1 MNSRETSGA
10 AAEPAPTPSSEP
22 PRQRPADAVA
32 VPASMQHFYTRF
44 MTLLTQQGCCG
55 PTTIAAA
62 VSTSS
67 APLQHR
73 STSTTDG
80 QDGTEDDALRR
91 LTCVQEDA
99 LGPLLWQWL
108 VLFSLAVQP
117 TGAAPQERGA
127 APSAM
132 AVATKVCSAAPSY
145 TLGPHDVERLFRS
158 GFSSLL
164 PVAGSGGG
172 AGDLRGSRLPPAD
185 PPAPWH
191 SVPLAEHNGP
201 ERALVAALSA
211 LSCNGPLFSTW
222 CALCYTCVGASLL
235 VGTSQRYGEGGN
247 ATEDLSAAEEAIRSA
262 LRRLRHAW
270 DSAVEL
276 ADVATSGLGRPGTL
290 AARRSVDA
298 CATLRLWASVYTTC
312 TTSGLAAE
320 AAPVTDEKGGE
331 GRELQAPPLSLS
343 LWAAQWYRE
352 CTRVA
357 AHGADEGFHSEEAGL
372 PVELVTRV
380 MRYMCH
386 RLEAEVVR
394 RSRRHE
400 RMGSAASLTATVEL
414 EEVRAE
420 PAAPLSTAPPSE
432 SNVPSPFRPTLRV
445 GTLTALALQS
455 PMHLVGDDAG
465 RRGGRKGGAPLR
477 CRRRARQMSADDDD
491 DSDTDSSLEN
501 PDCGGGAEGSWSGRT
516 DAQSGASRFILSQ
529 QDRFEVAIASGVFT
543 TYFVCPADDNVAQPA
558 DRHYMHRLTGE
569 QYLRN
574 GTVHWWTLRD
584 SQRHRQLMADARN
597 ASSGFAAQ

>member
-1 MNSRETSGA
+1 MSSREASRA

-32 VPASMQHFYTRF
+32 VPASVQRFYTHF
-44 MTLLTQQGCCG
+44 MTLLTQQGRCG
-55 PTTIAAA
+55 PATIAAA
-62 VSTSS
+62 VSTPS

-80 QDGTEDDALRR
+80 QDGTEDNALRR
-91 LTCVQEDA
+91 LTCAQEDA

-108 VLFSLAVQP
+108 VLFSLAVQQA
-117 TGAAPQERGA
+117 GEAPQERGP

-132 AVATKVCSAAPSY
+132 AVASAMCSATPSHA
-145 TLGPHDVERLFRS
+145 LGPHDVERLFRS

-172 AGDLRGSRLPPAD
+172 AGGLRGSRMPPAD

-191 SVPLAEHNGP
+191 SVPLAKQSGP

-211 LSCNGPLFSTW
+211 ISCNGPLFSAW

-235 VGTSQRYGEGGN
+235 VSTSQRRHEGGD
-247 ATEDLSAAEEAIRSA
+247 AAAGLSTSGFSASEEAIRSA

-270 DSAVEL
+270 NSAVEL
-276 ADVATSGLGRPGTL
+276 ADAP
-290 AARRSVDA
+290 RRSVDA
-298 CATLRLWASVYTTC
+298 CATLRLWATVYTTC
-312 TTSGLAAE
+312 TALGSAAE
-320 AAPVTDEKGGE
+320 AAPITHEKAGE
-331 GRELQAPPLSLS
+331 SRALQAPPLSLS
-343 LWAAQWYRE
+343 LWAVQWYRE

-357 AHGADEGFHSEEAGL
+357 AHGADEGFHSEEAGV

-394 RSRRHE
+394 RARRHE
-400 RMGSAASLTATVEL
+400 RTGSAASLTATAEL
-414 EEVRAE
+414 EEARAKTT
-420 PAAPLSTAPPSE
+420 APVLTAPPSE
-432 SNVPSPFRPTLRV
+432 ASAPAPIVPTLRV
-445 GTLTALALQS
+445 GALTALALQS
-455 PMHLVGDDAG
+455 VMHLVGDDAD
-465 RRGGRKGGAPLR
+465 RRGGAAKRSGGRKGGAPLR
-477 CRRRARQMSADDDD
+477 RRRRAWQMSSDDDD
-491 DSDTDSSLEN
+491 GSDVDSSVED
-501 PDCGGGAEGSWSGRT
+501 PDYGGGTEGSWSGRT
-516 DAQSGASRFILSQ
+516 DAQSGASRFIFSQ
-529 QDRFEVAIASGVFT
+529 QERYEVAIASGVLT
-543 TYFVCPADDNVAQPA
+543 TYSVCPADDDVAQPA

-584 SQRHRQLMADARN
+584 SQRHRQLMAEARN
-597 ASSGFAAQ
+597 TS